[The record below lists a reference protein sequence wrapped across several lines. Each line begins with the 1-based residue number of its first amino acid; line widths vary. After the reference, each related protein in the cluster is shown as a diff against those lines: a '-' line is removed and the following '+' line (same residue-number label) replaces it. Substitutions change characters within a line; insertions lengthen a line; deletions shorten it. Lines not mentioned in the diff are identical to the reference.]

1 MHRAIFR
8 NRAWLRL
15 HAIGRHHIVNVCGNR
30 GWNERPVFAALC
42 ATGLVAIFAEA
53 GSVDGARETVHGF
66 SASRDLA
73 LSLLRAWRAT
83 RPRPHH
89 LACMF
94 FACSQHLLL

>member
-8 NRAWLRL
+8 NGSWLCL
-15 HAIGRHHIVNVCGNR
+15 HAIGSHHTVDVCGHR
-30 GWNERPVFAALC
+30 GWNERPIFAALC

-73 LSLLRAWRAT
+73 LSPLRARRAA
-83 RPRPHH
+83 R
-89 LACMF
+89 
-94 FACSQHLLL
+94 Q